1 MKDFL
6 MDLVAHTHNLG
17 FLPLVKVTAS
27 ENETVIESMAEDRS
41 VIMTAKT
48 HTPVQDLDG
57 VFGMPNLNKLD
68 LHLKCPEYKK
78 DAKITVIEE
87 TRNNSKILVGLHF
100 ENSSS
105 DYQND
110 YRFMVTE
117 IINEKLKAVAFKG
130 AKWLIEL
137 TPSLASI
144 QRLKFQAAANSEET
158 VFQVRS
164 EDNDLVFSF
173 GDSGTHAGQF
183 VFQHDVTGKLKHTW
197 AWPIAQVQ
205 SILNLSGDI
214 TMYFSDMGALQITVD
229 SGFAVYNYILPAMTK

>member
-17 FLPLVKVTAS
+17 FLPTVKVIAS
-27 ENETVIESMAEDRS
+27 AEETIIESMAEDKS

-48 HTPVQDLDG
+48 HNVVEGLDG

-87 TRNNSKILVGLHF
+87 ERNGNKILTGLHF
-100 ENSSS
+100 ENESG
-105 DYQND
+105 DFQND
-110 YRFMVTE
+110 YRFMLAE
-117 IINEKLKAVAFKG
+117 IINEKLKAVKFKG
-130 AKWLIEL
+130 AKWNIEL
-137 TPSLASI
+137 TPSVASI
-144 QRLKFQAAANSEET
+144 QRLKFQSAANSEET

-164 EDNDLVFSF
+164 VGNDLIFSF
-173 GDSGTHAGQF
+173 GDAGTHAGQF
-183 VFQHDVTGKLKHTW
+183 IFQHDVNGKLKHTW

-205 SILNLSGDI
+205 SILNLSGDA
-214 TMYFSDMGALQITVD
+214 TMYFSDAGALQITVD